1 MVASA
6 LLIVNCG
13 GSREKAASERTKSAP
28 VKITQFYSAKPQI
41 HKGETALLCYG
52 VENAKTLH
60 LSPAV
65 ADLVPALTR
74 CVEVK
79 PTQTTSYTLTAEG
92 ADGSKTSNNVT
103 IVVGG
108 LPPDIYDFSVNTMTV
123 KRGQQVS
130 VCFKARNA
138 ASVSGGPGKFFL
150 KGKPAGDCLMDA
162 PKKTTRYEITVTGS
176 SGETASRDV
185 TVTVK

>member
-1 MVASA
+1 VSCGSKRGEHKLTASTS
-6 LLIVNCG
+6 G
-13 GSREKAASERTKSAP
+13 P
-28 VKITQFYSAKPQI
+28 VKITQFYAAKPQV
-41 HKGETALLCYG
+41 HKGEGTLLCYG
-52 VENAKTLH
+52 VEDAKSVAVEPH
-60 LSPAV
+60 FSDLS
-65 ADLVPALTR
+65 PALTR

-79 PTQTTSYTLTAEG
+79 PEKTTNYTLTATA
-92 ADGSKTSNNVT
+92 ADGQKVSNNVT

-150 KGKPAGDCLMDA
+150 KGKPSGDCLMDA
-162 PKKTTRYEITVTGS
+162 PKKTTRYEITVTGN

-185 TVTVK
+185 TVTVQ